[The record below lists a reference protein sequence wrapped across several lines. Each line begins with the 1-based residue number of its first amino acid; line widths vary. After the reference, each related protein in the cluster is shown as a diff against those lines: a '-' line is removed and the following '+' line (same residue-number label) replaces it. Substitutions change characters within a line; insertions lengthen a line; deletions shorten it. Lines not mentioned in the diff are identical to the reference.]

1 LTIKQLTIHDAHNL
15 LKTRQISSVELTKS
29 ALERIRQVE
38 PKVHALVTVTEEL
51 KKEGFGVITEIDVK
65 DTLKNKLNV
74 DYEDYI
80 ILGACNPPFAY
91 QALQVEKDVGLMM
104 PCNVV
109 LYTDK
114 GKTYISAMM
123 PTTLMNLVRNDSL
136 QATAQQI
143 EQKLK
148 KIVDNV

>member
-1 LTIKQLTIHDAHNL
+1 MYGYKKQVGLPYA
-15 LKTRQISSVELTKS
+15 E
-29 ALERIRQVE
+29 
-38 PKVHALVTVTEEL
+38 TVQNVRNEL

-65 DTLKNKLNV
+65 DTLKKKLNV
-74 DYEDYI
+74 DYQNYI

-109 LYTDK
+109 VYEDK
-114 GKTYISAMM
+114 GKTFVLAAM
-123 PTTLMNLVRNDSL
+123 PTALMGLVKNDNLKS
-136 QATAQQI
+136 TAAQI

-148 KIVDNV
+148 KVVDNLK

>member
-1 LTIKQLTIHDAHNL
+1 MYGYKI
-15 LKTRQISSVELTKS
+15 
-29 ALERIRQVE
+29 QVDLPYAE
-38 PKVHALVTVTEEL
+38 AVQKMREEL

-65 DTLKNKLNV
+65 DTLKKKINV
-74 DYEDYI
+74 DYGNYI

-109 LYTDK
+109 IYEDK
-114 GKTYISAMM
+114 GKTLVSAAM
-123 PTTLMNLVRNDSL
+123 PTALMGLVRNEKLKS
-136 QATAQQI
+136 TAEQI

-148 KIVDNV
+148 KAVDNLKK